1 MSNEYFI
8 LNAIKNAAKAAKE
21 NISGEIHMYDGSD
34 LDSNVS
40 INTFI
45 IEPST

>member
-8 LNAIKNAAKAAKE
+8 LNTKKNAKAAE
-21 NISGEIHMYDGSD
+21 EDISGEIHMYDGSD

-40 INTFI
+40 IYTFI
-45 IEPST
+45 IEHST

>member
-8 LNAIKNAAKAAKE
+8 LNAIKNAKAAEE
-21 NISGEIHMYDGSD
+21 NISGKIHMYEGSD

-40 INTFI
+40 VNT
-45 IEPST
+45 